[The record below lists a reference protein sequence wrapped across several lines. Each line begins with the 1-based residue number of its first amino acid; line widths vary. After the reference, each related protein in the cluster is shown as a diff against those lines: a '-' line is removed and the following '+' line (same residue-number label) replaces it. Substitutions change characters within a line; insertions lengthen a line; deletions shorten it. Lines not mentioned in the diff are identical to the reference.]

1 MESACVNASC
11 THGNMWYAE
20 IPCATKD
27 NQADKVWGAYGRG
40 GACGCV
46 RNAGTYGDSN
56 VSGILSFIFLS
67 QKTCTHTHTRTYTHQ
82 RCLESVIMKIGIR
95 YYLVQ
100 SPHFIKKQKLKPR
113 MYRTKYTL
121 SHIECRN

>member
-11 THGNMWYAE
+11 AHGNMWYAE
-20 IPCATKD
+20 IPCATKA

-67 QKTCTHTHTRTYTHQ
+67 QKTCTHSHTRTYTHQ
-82 RCLESVIMKIGIR
+82 RCLEC
-95 YYLVQ
+95 YYEN
-100 SPHFIKKQKLKPR
+100 R
-113 MYRTKYTL
+113 D
-121 SHIECRN
+121 